1 MSLQE
6 RTPLLLLT
14 LSIAAVGIQAL
25 MLSPLLTD
33 IAAGLGT
40 QAKEI
45 GFAASAYGVG
55 VATAALLAAPQFGR
69 WPKRGAIRIAFA
81 VLAVSLFLCAFAWDW
96 RVLAGAQL
104 IAGLASGVIIPATY
118 ALTGD
123 IAPPD
128 RRSQD
133 LGKVLFG
140 WSIAMV
146 AGVPLAAVLSA
157 FVGWRGT
164 FLIVGAVAAMMPF
177 AGMLL
182 PKVTSFGTVGE
193 RVRYMDVLRLPGAW
207 VGYVSTF
214 AYMIAFYQT
223 YTFIGDH
230 VRQTHGAGAWL
241 GGTISLAYGI
251 GFGLGV
257 IFDKWIDAKGPT
269 RVLPLGPR
277 SRCSAQMRPVL
288 GDFTSSRPPSD
299 PFRWWWRGRATPART
314 ASRSPCPQRLPASCS
329 DGSSMLGSAPPASA
343 RATRCASRLACRCTV
358 TSWGRGSRRSMPA
371 SAGLLVGTS
380 LSSVVARLCWR
391 SGPPDP
397 RVA

>member
-1 MSLQE
+1 MSSDG

-40 QAKEI
+40 GPKEI

-55 VATAALLAAPQFGR
+55 VASAALLAAPQLGH

-81 VLAVSLFLCAFAWDW
+81 VLSISLFLCAFAWDW
-96 RVLAGAQL
+96 RVLAGGQL

-164 FLIVGAVAAMMPF
+164 FLIVGAVAAVMPL
-177 AGMLL
+177 AGALL
-182 PKVTSFGTVGE
+182 PRVASHGTGE
-193 RVRYMDVLRLPGAW
+193 RVRYADVLKLPGAW
-207 VGYVSTF
+207 TGYLSTF

-241 GGTISLAYGI
+241 GGTISLSYGI
-251 GFGLGV
+251 GFGVGV
-257 IFDKWIDAKGPT
+257 VFDKWIDRKGPT
-269 RVLPLGPR
+269 RMLPLG
-277 SRCSAQMRPVL
+277 L
-288 GDFTSSRPPSD
+288 
-299 PFRWWWRGRATPART
+299 
-314 ASRSPCPQRLPASCS
+314 
-329 DGSSMLGSAPPASA
+329 
-343 RATRCASRLACRCTV
+343 
-358 TSWGRGSRRSMPA
+358 
-371 SAGLLVGTS
+371 LLVGLNYVVLPFAAERVLTVAVWPFVWGLANHFCMTTLVSYMNTLSPRLRGTIMGLFSFTTYLS
-380 LSSVVARLCWR
+380 LGMAGAVYGPVYQAHGFFAVSFASAATLAAAAVIATMRARNAAPVL
-391 SGPPDP
+391 SPGSPPP
-397 RVA
+397 RR

>member
-1 MSLQE
+1 MNTQG
-6 RTPLLLLT
+6 RAPLLLLT

-55 VATAALLAAPQFGR
+55 VATAALLAAPQLGR

-96 RVLAGAQL
+96 RVLAAAQL
-104 IAGLASGVIIPATY
+104 VAGLASGVIIPATY

-123 IAPPD
+123 IAPPE

-146 AGVPLAAVLSA
+146 AGVPLAALLSA

-164 FLIVGAVAAMMPF
+164 FLIVGLVAAAMPF
-177 AGMLL
+177 AGALL
-182 PKVTSFGTVGE
+182 PRVGSMGMTE
-193 RVRYMDVLRLPGAW
+193 RVRYADVLRLPGAW
-207 VGYVSTF
+207 TGYLSTF

-241 GGTISLAYGI
+241 GGSISLSYGI

-257 IFDKWIDAKGPT
+257 IFDKWIDRKGPT
-269 RVLPLGPR
+269 RMLPLG
-277 SRCSAQMRPVL
+277 L
-288 GDFTSSRPPSD
+288 
-299 PFRWWWRGRATPART
+299 
-314 ASRSPCPQRLPASCS
+314 
-329 DGSSMLGSAPPASA
+329 
-343 RATRCASRLACRCTV
+343 
-358 TSWGRGSRRSMPA
+358 
-371 SAGLLVGTS
+371 LLVGINYVVLPFAAERIVTVALWPFFWGLANHFCMTS
-380 LSSVVARLCWR
+380 LVSYMNTLSPRLRGTIMGLFSFTTYVSLGTAGAVYGPVYQAHGFYAVSFAAAATVAVAALIALKR
-391 SGPPDP
+391 SLAVSPGSPLP
-397 RVA
+397 RQ

>member
-1 MSLQE
+1 AFTGMSSDG
-6 RTPLLLLT
+6 RASLLLLT

-45 GFAASAYGVG
+45 GFAASAYGLG
-55 VATAALLAAPQFGR
+55 VASAALLAAPQLGR
-69 WPKRGAIRIAFA
+69 WPKRTAIRIAFA
-81 VLAVSLFLCAFAWDW
+81 VLAASLFLCAFAWDW

-164 FLIVGAVAAMMPF
+164 FLIVGLVAALMPF
-177 AGMLL
+177 AGALL
-182 PKVTSFGTVGE
+182 PKATSFGAVGE

-207 VGYVSTF
+207 VGYLSTF

-241 GGTISLAYGI
+241 GGTISLAYGV
-251 GFGLGV
+251 GFGVGV
-257 IFDKWIDAKGPT
+257 VFDKVIDRKGPT
-269 RVLPLGPR
+269 RMLPLGLVLVSINYVVLPFAAERVLTVMAWPFFWGLANHFCMTVLVSYMNSLSPR
-277 SRCSAQMRPVL
+277 LRGTIMGLFSFTTYFSLGTAGAVYGPIYQAHGFFAVSLASAVTVAVAAVIALR
-288 GDFTSSRPPSD
+288 
-299 PFRWWWRGRATPART
+299 
-314 ASRSPCPQRLPASCS
+314 RSL
-329 DGSSMLGSAPPASA
+329 SA
-343 RATRCASRLACRCTV
+343 RAQ
-358 TSWGRGSRRSMPA
+358 
-371 SAGLLVGTS
+371 
-380 LSSVVARLCWR
+380 
-391 SGPPDP
+391 
-397 RVA
+397 

>member
-55 VATAALLAAPQFGR
+55 VATAALLAAPQLGR

-164 FLIVGAVAAMMPF
+164 FLIVGAVAALMPF
-177 AGMLL
+177 AGALL

-193 RVRYMDVLRLPGAW
+193 RVRYIDVLRLPGAW
-207 VGYVSTF
+207 VGYLSTF

-241 GGTISLAYGI
+241 GGTISLAYGV

-257 IFDKWIDAKGPT
+257 VFDRWIDQKGPT
-269 RVLPLGPR
+269 RVLPLG
-277 SRCSAQMRPVL
+277 L
-288 GDFTSSRPPSD
+288 
-299 PFRWWWRGRATPART
+299 
-314 ASRSPCPQRLPASCS
+314 
-329 DGSSMLGSAPPASA
+329 
-343 RATRCASRLACRCTV
+343 
-358 TSWGRGSRRSMPA
+358 
-371 SAGLLVGTS
+371 LLVGINYVVLPFAAERIVTVALWPFFWGLANHFCMTTLVSYMNTLSPRLRGTIMGLFSFTTYVS
-380 LSSVVARLCWR
+380 LGTAGAVYGPVYQAYGFFAVSFASAATVAVAAVIALRR
-391 SGPPDP
+391 SLAVSPGSPQP
-397 RVA
+397 RR

>member
-1 MSLQE
+1 MSSDG

-55 VATAALLAAPQFGR
+55 VASAALLAAPQLGR
-69 WPKRGAIRIAFA
+69 WPKRAAIRIAFA

-164 FLIVGAVAAMMPF
+164 FMIVGAVAAIMPF
-177 AGMLL
+177 AGALL
-182 PKVTSFGTVGE
+182 PKVTSFGAVGE

-207 VGYVSTF
+207 VGYLSTF

-251 GFGLGV
+251 GFGVGV
-257 IFDKWIDAKGPT
+257 VFDKVIDRKGPT
-269 RVLPLGPR
+269 RMLPLG
-277 SRCSAQMRPVL
+277 L
-288 GDFTSSRPPSD
+288 
-299 PFRWWWRGRATPART
+299 
-314 ASRSPCPQRLPASCS
+314 
-329 DGSSMLGSAPPASA
+329 
-343 RATRCASRLACRCTV
+343 
-358 TSWGRGSRRSMPA
+358 
-371 SAGLLVGTS
+371 LLVGINYVVLPFAAERVLTVMAWPFFWGLANHFCMTVLVSYMNS
-380 LSSVVARLCWR
+380 LSPRLRGTIMGLFSFTTYFSLGTAGAVYGPVYQAHGFFAVSLASAATVSLAAVIAFVNARR
-391 SGPPDP
+391 
-397 RVA
+397 

>member
-1 MSLQE
+1 MSSGE

-55 VATAALLAAPQFGR
+55 VASAALLAAPQLGR
-69 WPKRGAIRIAFA
+69 WPKRAAIRIAFA

-123 IAPPD
+123 LAPPD

-164 FLIVGAVAAMMPF
+164 FLIVGAVAAIMPF
-177 AGMLL
+177 AGALL
-182 PKVTSFGTVGE
+182 PKVASFGTVGE

-207 VGYVSTF
+207 VEYLSTF
-214 AYMIAFYQT
+214 FNDTATTEI

-251 GFGLGV
+251 GFGVGV
-257 IFDKWIDAKGPT
+257 VFDKWIDRKGPT
-269 RVLPLGPR
+269 RMLPFGLALVSINYVVLPLAAERVLTVMAWPFFWGLANHFCMTVLVSYMNSLSPRLRGTIMGLFSFTTYFSLGTAGAVYGPVYQ
-277 SRCSAQMRPVL
+277 SHGFFAVSL
-288 GDFTSSRPPSD
+288 
-299 PFRWWWRGRATPART
+299 
-314 ASRSPCPQRLPASCS
+314 
-329 DGSSMLGSAPPASA
+329 ASA
-343 RATRCASRLACRCTV
+343 ATVAVAALIAL
-358 TSWGRGSRRSMPA
+358 RRS
-371 SAGLLVGTS
+371 
-380 LSSVVARLCWR
+380 LSVSPG
-391 SGPPDP
+391 SPPLP
-397 RVA
+397 R

>member
-1 MSLQE
+1 MSSDG

-55 VATAALLAAPQFGR
+55 VASAALLAAPQLGR
-69 WPKRGAIRIAFA
+69 WPKRAAIRIAFA
-81 VLAVSLFLCAFAWDW
+81 VLAFSLFLCAFAWDW

-164 FLIVGAVAAMMPF
+164 FLIVGAVAAIMPF
-177 AGMLL
+177 AGALL

-207 VGYVSTF
+207 VVYLSTF

-251 GFGLGV
+251 GFGVGV
-257 IFDKWIDAKGPT
+257 VFDKVIDRKGPT
-269 RVLPLGPR
+269 CMLPLGLALVSINYIVLPFAAERVLTVMAWPFFWGLANHFCMTVLVSYMNSLSPR
-277 SRCSAQMRPVL
+277 LRGTIMGLFSFTTYFSLGTAGAVYGPVYQAHGFFAVSLASA
-288 GDFTSSRPPSD
+288 
-299 PFRWWWRGRATPART
+299 ATVAVAALIALR
-314 ASRSPCPQRLPASCS
+314 RSLSVSPGLPQPQR
-329 DGSSMLGSAPPASA
+329 
-343 RATRCASRLACRCTV
+343 
-358 TSWGRGSRRSMPA
+358 
-371 SAGLLVGTS
+371 
-380 LSSVVARLCWR
+380 
-391 SGPPDP
+391 
-397 RVA
+397 

>member
-1 MSLQE
+1 MSSDG
-6 RTPLLLLT
+6 RASLLLLT

-45 GFAASAYGVG
+45 GFAASAYGLG
-55 VATAALLAAPQFGR
+55 VASAALLAAPQLGR
-69 WPKRGAIRIAFA
+69 WPKRTAIRIAFA
-81 VLAVSLFLCAFAWDW
+81 VLAASLFLCAFAWDW

-164 FLIVGAVAAMMPF
+164 FLIVGLVAALMPF
-177 AGMLL
+177 AGALL
-182 PKVTSFGTVGE
+182 PKATSFGAVGE

-207 VGYVSTF
+207 VGYLSTF

-241 GGTISLAYGI
+241 GGTISLAYGV
-251 GFGLGV
+251 GFGVGV
-257 IFDKWIDAKGPT
+257 VFDKVIDRKGPT
-269 RVLPLGPR
+269 RMLPLGLVLVSINYIVLPFAAERVLTVMAWPFFWGLANHFCMTVLVSYMNSLSPR
-277 SRCSAQMRPVL
+277 LRGTIMGLFSFTTYFSLGTAGAVYGPIYQAHGFFAVSLASAVTVAVAAVIALR
-288 GDFTSSRPPSD
+288 
-299 PFRWWWRGRATPART
+299 
-314 ASRSPCPQRLPASCS
+314 RSL
-329 DGSSMLGSAPPASA
+329 SA
-343 RATRCASRLACRCTV
+343 RAQ
-358 TSWGRGSRRSMPA
+358 
-371 SAGLLVGTS
+371 
-380 LSSVVARLCWR
+380 
-391 SGPPDP
+391 
-397 RVA
+397 

>member
-1 MSLQE
+1 MTSSG

-55 VATAALLAAPQFGR
+55 VATAALLAAPQLGR

-81 VLAVSLFLCAFAWDW
+81 VLALALFLCAFAWDW
-96 RVLAGAQL
+96 RVLAAAQL
-104 IAGLASGVIIPATY
+104 VAGIASGVIIPATY

-164 FLIVGAVAAMMPF
+164 FAIVGLVAAAMPF
-177 AGMLL
+177 AGILL
-182 PKVTSFGTVGE
+182 PHGTSQVSSE

-207 VGYVSTF
+207 TGYLATF

-257 IFDKWIDAKGPT
+257 VFDKWIDAKGPM
-269 RVLPLGPR
+269 RMLPLGL
-277 SRCSAQMRPVL
+277 ALVGLNYLVL
-288 GDFTSSRPPSD
+288 
-299 PFRWWWRGRATPART
+299 PFAAERVLTVALWPFLWGLANHFCMTT
-314 ASRSPCPQRLPASCS
+314 LVSYMNTLSQRLRGTIMGLFSFTTYLS
-329 DGSSMLGSAPPASA
+329 LGTAGAVYGPVYEAHGFFVVSFASA
-343 RATRCASRLACRCTV
+343 ATVALAAV
-358 TSWGRGSRRSMPA
+358 IALRRSLAVSP
-371 SAGLLVGTS
+371 GS
-380 LSSVVARLCWR
+380 LQ
-391 SGPPDP
+391 P
-397 RVA
+397 RR

>member
-1 MSLQE
+1 MSSDG

-55 VATAALLAAPQFGR
+55 VASAALLAAPQLGR
-69 WPKRGAIRIAFA
+69 WPKRAAIRIAFA
-81 VLAVSLFLCAFAWDW
+81 VLAFSLFLCAFAWDW

-164 FLIVGAVAAMMPF
+164 FLIVGAVAAIMPF
-177 AGMLL
+177 AGALL
-182 PKVTSFGTVGE
+182 PKVTSFDTVGE

-207 VGYVSTF
+207 VGYLSTF

-251 GFGLGV
+251 GFGVGV
-257 IFDKWIDAKGPT
+257 VFDKVIDRKGPT
-269 RVLPLGPR
+269 CMLPLGLALVSINYIVLPFAAERVLTVMAWPFFWGLANHFCMTVLVSYMNSLSPR
-277 SRCSAQMRPVL
+277 LRGTIMGLFSFTTYFSLGTAGAVYGPVYQAHGFFAVSLASA
-288 GDFTSSRPPSD
+288 
-299 PFRWWWRGRATPART
+299 ATVAVAALIALR
-314 ASRSPCPQRLPASCS
+314 RSLSVSPGLPQPQR
-329 DGSSMLGSAPPASA
+329 
-343 RATRCASRLACRCTV
+343 
-358 TSWGRGSRRSMPA
+358 
-371 SAGLLVGTS
+371 
-380 LSSVVARLCWR
+380 
-391 SGPPDP
+391 
-397 RVA
+397 

>member
-1 MSLQE
+1 MTSSG

-55 VATAALLAAPQFGR
+55 VATAALLAAPQLGR

-96 RVLAGAQL
+96 RVLAAAQL
-104 IAGLASGVIIPATY
+104 VAGLASGVIIPATY

-164 FLIVGAVAAMMPF
+164 FAIVGLVAAAMPF
-177 AGMLL
+177 AGILL
-182 PKVTSFGTVGE
+182 PRGTSQVSTE

-207 VGYVSTF
+207 TGYLATF

-257 IFDKWIDAKGPT
+257 VFDKWIDAKGPT
-269 RVLPLGPR
+269 RMLPLGL
-277 SRCSAQMRPVL
+277 ALVGLNYLVL
-288 GDFTSSRPPSD
+288 
-299 PFRWWWRGRATPART
+299 PFAAERVLTVALWPFLWGLANHFCMTT
-314 ASRSPCPQRLPASCS
+314 LVSYMNTLSQRLRGTIMGLFSFTTYLS
-329 DGSSMLGSAPPASA
+329 LGTAGAVYGPVYEAHGFFVVSFASA
-343 RATRCASRLACRCTV
+343 ATVALAAV
-358 TSWGRGSRRSMPA
+358 IALRRSLAVSP
-371 SAGLLVGTS
+371 GS
-380 LSSVVARLCWR
+380 LQ
-391 SGPPDP
+391 P
-397 RVA
+397 RR

>member
-1 MSLQE
+1 MTSSG

-55 VATAALLAAPQFGR
+55 VATAALLAAPQLGR

-81 VLAVSLFLCAFAWDW
+81 VLAVALFLCAFAWDW
-96 RVLAGAQL
+96 RVLAAAQL
-104 IAGLASGVIIPATY
+104 VAGLASGVIIPATY

-164 FLIVGAVAAMMPF
+164 FAIVGLVAAAMPF
-177 AGMLL
+177 AGILL
-182 PKVTSFGTVGE
+182 PRGTSQVSTE

-207 VGYVSTF
+207 TGYLATF

-257 IFDKWIDAKGPT
+257 VFDKWIDAKGPM
-269 RVLPLGPR
+269 RMLPLGL
-277 SRCSAQMRPVL
+277 ALVGLNYLVL
-288 GDFTSSRPPSD
+288 
-299 PFRWWWRGRATPART
+299 PFAAERVLTVALWPFLWGLANHFCMTT
-314 ASRSPCPQRLPASCS
+314 LVSYMNTLSQRLRGTIMGLFSFTTYLS
-329 DGSSMLGSAPPASA
+329 LGTAGAVYGPVYEAHGFFVVSFASA
-343 RATRCASRLACRCTV
+343 ATVALAAV
-358 TSWGRGSRRSMPA
+358 IALRRSLAVSP
-371 SAGLLVGTS
+371 GS
-380 LSSVVARLCWR
+380 LQ
-391 SGPPDP
+391 P
-397 RVA
+397 RR

>member
-1 MSLQE
+1 MSSDG

-55 VATAALLAAPQFGR
+55 VASAALLAAPQLGR
-69 WPKRGAIRIAFA
+69 WPKRAAIRIAFA
-81 VLAVSLFLCAFAWDW
+81 VLAFSLFLCAFAWDW

-164 FLIVGAVAAMMPF
+164 FLIVGAVAAIMPF
-177 AGMLL
+177 AGALL

-207 VGYVSTF
+207 VGYLSTF

-230 VRQTHGAGAWL
+230 VRQTPGAGAWL

-251 GFGLGV
+251 GFGVGV
-257 IFDKWIDAKGPT
+257 VCDKVIDRKGPT
-269 RVLPLGPR
+269 CMLPLGLALVSINYIVLPFAAERVLTVMAWPFFWGLANHFCMTVLVSYMNSLSPR
-277 SRCSAQMRPVL
+277 LRGTIMGLFSFTTYFSLGTAGAVYGPVYQAHGFFAVSLASA
-288 GDFTSSRPPSD
+288 
-299 PFRWWWRGRATPART
+299 ATVAVAALIALR
-314 ASRSPCPQRLPASCS
+314 RSLSVSPGLPQPQR
-329 DGSSMLGSAPPASA
+329 
-343 RATRCASRLACRCTV
+343 
-358 TSWGRGSRRSMPA
+358 
-371 SAGLLVGTS
+371 
-380 LSSVVARLCWR
+380 
-391 SGPPDP
+391 
-397 RVA
+397 

>member
-1 MSLQE
+1 MSSDG

-55 VATAALLAAPQFGR
+55 VASAALLAAPQLGR
-69 WPKRGAIRIAFA
+69 WPKRAAIRIAFA
-81 VLAVSLFLCAFAWDW
+81 VLAFSLFLCAFAWDW

-164 FLIVGAVAAMMPF
+164 FLIVGAVAAIMPF
-177 AGMLL
+177 AGELL

-207 VGYVSTF
+207 VGYLSTF

-251 GFGLGV
+251 GFGVGV
-257 IFDKWIDAKGPT
+257 VFDKVIDRKGPT
-269 RVLPLGPR
+269 RMLPLGLALVSINYIVLPFAAERVLTVMAWPFFWGLANHFCMTVLVSYMNSLSPR
-277 SRCSAQMRPVL
+277 LRGTIMGLFSFTTYFSLGTAGAVYGPVYQAHGFFAVSLASA
-288 GDFTSSRPPSD
+288 
-299 PFRWWWRGRATPART
+299 ATVAVAALIALR
-314 ASRSPCPQRLPASCS
+314 RSLSVSPGLPQPQR
-329 DGSSMLGSAPPASA
+329 
-343 RATRCASRLACRCTV
+343 
-358 TSWGRGSRRSMPA
+358 
-371 SAGLLVGTS
+371 
-380 LSSVVARLCWR
+380 
-391 SGPPDP
+391 
-397 RVA
+397 

>member
-1 MSLQE
+1 MSFQE

-55 VATAALLAAPQFGR
+55 VASAALLAAPQLGR

-81 VLAVSLFLCAFAWDW
+81 VLSLSLFLCASAWDW
-96 RVLAGAQL
+96 RVLAAAQL
-104 IAGLASGVIIPATY
+104 VAGLASGVIIPATY

-128 RRSQD
+128 RRSRD

-164 FLIVGAVAAMMPF
+164 FLIVGFVAALMPF
-177 AGMLL
+177 AGALL
-182 PKVTSFGTVGE
+182 PRVASFGQGE
-193 RVRYMDVLRLPGAW
+193 RVRYADVLRLPGAW
-207 VGYVSTF
+207 TGYLATF

-241 GGTISLAYGI
+241 GGTISLSYGL
-251 GFGLGV
+251 GFGVGV
-257 IFDKWIDAKGPT
+257 VFDKWIDAKGPT
-269 RVLPLGPR
+269 RMLPLGLTLVGINYLVLPVAAERIVSVATWPFLWGLANHFCMTTLVSYMNTLSPR
-277 SRCSAQMRPVL
+277 LRGTIMGLFSFTTYLSLGTAGAVYGPVYQAHGFYAVSFASA
-288 GDFTSSRPPSD
+288 
-299 PFRWWWRGRATPART
+299 ATVAVAAVVALR
-314 ASRSPCPQRLPASCS
+314 RSLAVSPRPQR
-329 DGSSMLGSAPPASA
+329 
-343 RATRCASRLACRCTV
+343 
-358 TSWGRGSRRSMPA
+358 
-371 SAGLLVGTS
+371 
-380 LSSVVARLCWR
+380 
-391 SGPPDP
+391 
-397 RVA
+397 

>member
-1 MSLQE
+1 MTAGA

-40 QAKEI
+40 GAKEI

-55 VATAALLAAPQFGR
+55 VASAALLAAPQLGR

-81 VLAVSLFLCAFAWDW
+81 VLAVALFLCAFAWDW

-164 FLIVGAVAAMMPF
+164 FMIVGAVSAAMPL
-177 AGMLL
+177 AGALL
-182 PKVTSFGTVGE
+182 PRAASFGLGE
-193 RVRYMDVLRLPGAW
+193 RVRYADVLKLPGAW
-207 VGYVSTF
+207 VGYISTF

-241 GGTISLAYGI
+241 GGTISLAYGL

-257 IFDKWIDAKGPT
+257 VFDKWIDRKGP
-269 RVLPLGPR
+269 VMMLPLGLVLVGLNYLVLPFAAERIVTIAAWPFFWGLANHFCMTTLVSYMNTLSPRLRGTIMGLFSFTTYLSLGTAGAVYGPVYQAHGFFAVSFASAATVAVAAVIAFRR
-277 SRCSAQMRPVL
+277 SR
-288 GDFTSSRPPSD
+288 
-299 PFRWWWRGRATPART
+299 
-314 ASRSPCPQRLPASCS
+314 
-329 DGSSMLGSAPPASA
+329 
-343 RATRCASRLACRCTV
+343 
-358 TSWGRGSRRSMPA
+358 
-371 SAGLLVGTS
+371 
-380 LSSVVARLCWR
+380 VA
-391 SGPPDP
+391 
-397 RVA
+397 

>member
-55 VATAALLAAPQFGR
+55 VASAALLAAPQLGR

-81 VLAVSLFLCAFAWDW
+81 VLGLSLFLCAGAWDW

-104 IAGLASGVIIPATY
+104 VAGLASGVIIPATY

-164 FLIVGAVAAMMPF
+164 FLIVGLVAAVMPF
-177 AGMLL
+177 AGALL
-182 PKVTSFGTVGE
+182 PRVASHGTGE
-193 RVRYMDVLRLPGAW
+193 RVRYSDVLRLPGAW
-207 VGYVSTF
+207 VGYLSTF

-241 GGTISLAYGI
+241 GGTISLSYGI

-257 IFDKWIDAKGPT
+257 VFDKWIDAKGPT
-269 RVLPLGPR
+269 RMLPLG
-277 SRCSAQMRPVL
+277 L
-288 GDFTSSRPPSD
+288 T
-299 PFRWWWRGRATPART
+299 
-314 ASRSPCPQRLPASCS
+314 
-329 DGSSMLGSAPPASA
+329 
-343 RATRCASRLACRCTV
+343 
-358 TSWGRGSRRSMPA
+358 
-371 SAGLLVGTS
+371 LVGINY
-380 LSSVVARLCWR
+380 LVLPFAAERVFSVVAWPFFWGLANHFCMTTLVSYMNTLSPRLRGTIMGLFSFTTYVSLGTAGAVYGPVYEAHGFFVVSFASAATVAVAAVIALRR
-391 SGPPDP
+391 SLAVSPGSPLP
-397 RVA
+397 RR

>member
-1 MSLQE
+1 MSLE
-6 RTPLLLLT
+6 DRTPLLLLT

-55 VATAALLAAPQFGR
+55 VATAALLAAPQLGR

-123 IAPPD
+123 ITPPD

-164 FLIVGAVAAMMPF
+164 FLIVGLVAAIMPF
-177 AGMLL
+177 AGALL
-182 PKVTSFGTVGE
+182 PRAVSFGALGE

-207 VGYVSTF
+207 VGYISTF

-230 VRQTHGAGAWL
+230 VRQAHGAGAWL
-241 GGTISLAYGI
+241 GGTISLAYGT
-251 GFGLGV
+251 GFGLGIV
-257 IFDKWIDAKGPT
+257 FDKWIDRKGPV
-269 RVLPLGPR
+269 RMLPLG
-277 SRCSAQMRPVL
+277 L
-288 GDFTSSRPPSD
+288 
-299 PFRWWWRGRATPART
+299 
-314 ASRSPCPQRLPASCS
+314 
-329 DGSSMLGSAPPASA
+329 
-343 RATRCASRLACRCTV
+343 
-358 TSWGRGSRRSMPA
+358 
-371 SAGLLVGTS
+371 LLVGTS
-380 LSSVVARLCWR
+380 YVVLPFAAERIITVALWPLIWGLANHFCMTTLVSYMNTLSPRLRGTIMGLFSFTTYVSLGTAGAVYGPVYQARGFYAVSFASALTLAAAAVIALRR
-391 SGPPDP
+391 SLAVSPGSQQLP
-397 RVA
+397 

>member
-1 MSLQE
+1 MSSDG

-55 VATAALLAAPQFGR
+55 VASAALLAAPQLGR
-69 WPKRGAIRIAFA
+69 WPKRAAIRIAFA
-81 VLAVSLFLCAFAWDW
+81 VLAFSLFLCAFAWAW

-164 FLIVGAVAAMMPF
+164 FLIVGAVAAIMPF
-177 AGMLL
+177 AGALL

-207 VGYVSTF
+207 VGYLSTF

-251 GFGLGV
+251 GFGVGV
-257 IFDKWIDAKGPT
+257 VFDKVIDRKGPT
-269 RVLPLGPR
+269 CMLPLGLALVSINYIVLPFAAERVLTVMAWPFFWGLANHFCMTVLVSYMNSLSPR
-277 SRCSAQMRPVL
+277 LRGTIMGLFSFTTYFSLGTAGAVYGPVYQAHGFFAVSLASA
-288 GDFTSSRPPSD
+288 
-299 PFRWWWRGRATPART
+299 ATVAVAALIALR
-314 ASRSPCPQRLPASCS
+314 RSLSVSPGLPQPQR
-329 DGSSMLGSAPPASA
+329 
-343 RATRCASRLACRCTV
+343 
-358 TSWGRGSRRSMPA
+358 
-371 SAGLLVGTS
+371 
-380 LSSVVARLCWR
+380 
-391 SGPPDP
+391 
-397 RVA
+397 

>member
-1 MSLQE
+1 MTSSG

-55 VATAALLAAPQFGR
+55 VATAALLAAPQLGR

-81 VLAVSLFLCAFAWDW
+81 VLAVALFLCAFAWDW
-96 RVLAGAQL
+96 RVLAAAQL
-104 IAGLASGVIIPATY
+104 VAGLASGVIIPATY

-164 FLIVGAVAAMMPF
+164 FAIVGLVAAAMPF
-177 AGMLL
+177 AGILL
-182 PKVTSFGTVGE
+182 PRGTSQVSTE

-207 VGYVSTF
+207 TGYLATF

-257 IFDKWIDAKGPT
+257 VFDKWIDAKGPM
-269 RVLPLGPR
+269 RMLPLGLALVGLNYLVLPLAAER
-277 SRCSAQMRPVL
+277 VL
-288 GDFTSSRPPSD
+288 TVALW
-299 PFRWWWRGRATPART
+299 PFLWGLANHFCMTT
-314 ASRSPCPQRLPASCS
+314 LVSYMNTLSQRLRGTIMGLFSFTTYLS
-329 DGSSMLGSAPPASA
+329 LGTAGAVYGPVYEAHGFFVVSFASA
-343 RATRCASRLACRCTV
+343 ATVALAAV
-358 TSWGRGSRRSMPA
+358 IALRRSLAVSP
-371 SAGLLVGTS
+371 GS
-380 LSSVVARLCWR
+380 LQ
-391 SGPPDP
+391 P
-397 RVA
+397 RR

>member
-1 MSLQE
+1 MTPQV

-14 LSIAAVGIQAL
+14 LSIAAVGVQAL

-55 VATAALLAAPQFGR
+55 VATAALLAAPQLGR

-81 VLAVSLFLCAFAWDW
+81 VLAVALFLCAFAWDW

-104 IAGLASGVIIPATY
+104 VAGLASGVIIPATY

-146 AGVPLAAVLSA
+146 AGVPLAALLSA

-164 FLIVGAVAAMMPF
+164 FAIVGLVAAAMPF

-182 PKVTSFGTVGE
+182 PRGSSQLSTE

-207 VGYVSTF
+207 TGYLSTF

-230 VRQTHGAGAWL
+230 VRQSHGAGAWL
-241 GGTISLAYGI
+241 GGTISLVYGV
-251 GFGLGV
+251 GFGFGV
-257 IFDKWIDAKGPT
+257 VFDKWIDRKGPT
-269 RVLPLGPR
+269 RMLPLG
-277 SRCSAQMRPVL
+277 L
-288 GDFTSSRPPSD
+288 
-299 PFRWWWRGRATPART
+299 
-314 ASRSPCPQRLPASCS
+314 
-329 DGSSMLGSAPPASA
+329 
-343 RATRCASRLACRCTV
+343 
-358 TSWGRGSRRSMPA
+358 
-371 SAGLLVGTS
+371 LLVGLNYLVLPFAAERIVTVALWPFLWGLANHFCMTTLVSYMNTLSQRLRGTIMGLFSFTTYVS
-380 LSSVVARLCWR
+380 LGTAGAVYGPVYEVHGFFAVAFASAATVAVAALIALKR
-391 SGPPDP
+391 SLAVSPGLPPLP
-397 RVA
+397 R

>member
-1 MSLQE
+1 MSGSA

-40 QAKEI
+40 GAKEI

-55 VATAALLAAPQFGR
+55 VASAALLAAPQLGR

-96 RVLAGAQL
+96 RVLAAAQL
-104 IAGLASGVIIPATY
+104 LAGLASGVIIPATY

-164 FLIVGAVAAMMPF
+164 FLIVGAVAAAMPF
-177 AGMLL
+177 AGALL
-182 PKVTSFGTVGE
+182 PRVASFGVGE
-193 RVRYMDVLRLPGAW
+193 RVRYSDVLKLPGAW
-207 VGYVSTF
+207 VGYISTF

-241 GGTISLAYGI
+241 GGSISLAYGL
-251 GFGLGV
+251 GFGFGV
-257 IFDKWIDAKGPT
+257 VFDKWIDRKGPT
-269 RVLPLGPR
+269 RMLPLG
-277 SRCSAQMRPVL
+277 L
-288 GDFTSSRPPSD
+288 
-299 PFRWWWRGRATPART
+299 
-314 ASRSPCPQRLPASCS
+314 
-329 DGSSMLGSAPPASA
+329 
-343 RATRCASRLACRCTV
+343 
-358 TSWGRGSRRSMPA
+358 
-371 SAGLLVGTS
+371 LLVGLNYLVLPFAAERIVTVAAWPFFWGLANHFCMTTLVSYMNTLSPRLRGTIMGLFSFTTYLS
-380 LSSVVARLCWR
+380 LGTAGAVYGPVYQAHGFFAVSLASAATVAVAAALAFVRAR
-391 SGPPDP
+391 SAAAALSPGSPPPP
-397 RVA
+397 R

>member
-1 MSLQE
+1 MSSDG

-55 VATAALLAAPQFGR
+55 VASAALLAAPQLGR
-69 WPKRGAIRIAFA
+69 WPKRRAIRIAFA

-123 IAPPD
+123 IAPPE

-164 FLIVGAVAAMMPF
+164 FLIVGLVAAIMPF
-177 AGMLL
+177 AGALL

-257 IFDKWIDAKGPT
+257 VFDKWIDRKGPT
-269 RVLPLGPR
+269 RMLPLGLTLVGINYLVLPFAAERIVTIAAWPFLWGLANHFCMTVLVSYMNTLSPR
-277 SRCSAQMRPVL
+277 LRGTIMGLFSFTTYVSLGTAGAIYGPVYQAH
-288 GDFTSSRPPSD
+288 GFFVVS
-299 PFRWWWRGRATPART
+299 F
-314 ASRSPCPQRLPASCS
+314 
-329 DGSSMLGSAPPASA
+329 ASA
-343 RATRCASRLACRCTV
+343 ATVAVAALIAL
-358 TSWGRGSRRSMPA
+358 RRSLAVSPG
-371 SAGLLVGTS
+371 S
-380 LSSVVARLCWR
+380 
-391 SGPPDP
+391 PPLP
-397 RVA
+397 P

>member
-1 MSLQE
+1 MSSDG

-55 VATAALLAAPQFGR
+55 VASAALLAAPQLGR
-69 WPKRGAIRIAFA
+69 WPKRAAIRIAFA
-81 VLAVSLFLCAFAWDW
+81 VLAFSLFLCAFAWDW
-96 RVLAGAQL
+96 RVLVGAQL
-104 IAGLASGVIIPATY
+104 ISGLASGVIIPATY

-164 FLIVGAVAAMMPF
+164 FLIVGAVAAIMPF
-177 AGMLL
+177 AGALL

-207 VGYVSTF
+207 VGYLSTF

-251 GFGLGV
+251 GFGVGV
-257 IFDKWIDAKGPT
+257 VFDKVIDRKGPI
-269 RVLPLGPR
+269 RMLPLGLALVSINYIVLPFAAERVLTVMAWPFFWGLANHFCMTVLISYMNSLSPR
-277 SRCSAQMRPVL
+277 LRGTIMGLFSFTTYFSLGTAGAVYGPVYQAHGFFAVSLASA
-288 GDFTSSRPPSD
+288 
-299 PFRWWWRGRATPART
+299 ATVAVAALIALR
-314 ASRSPCPQRLPASCS
+314 RSFSVSPGLPQPQR
-329 DGSSMLGSAPPASA
+329 
-343 RATRCASRLACRCTV
+343 
-358 TSWGRGSRRSMPA
+358 
-371 SAGLLVGTS
+371 
-380 LSSVVARLCWR
+380 
-391 SGPPDP
+391 
-397 RVA
+397 

>member
-1 MSLQE
+1 MTSSG

-55 VATAALLAAPQFGR
+55 VATAALLAAPQLGR

-96 RVLAGAQL
+96 RVLAAAQL
-104 IAGLASGVIIPATY
+104 VAGLASGVIIPATY

-164 FLIVGAVAAMMPF
+164 FAIVGLVAAAMPF
-177 AGMLL
+177 AGILL
-182 PKVTSFGTVGE
+182 PRGTSQVSTE

-207 VGYVSTF
+207 TGYLATF

-257 IFDKWIDAKGPT
+257 VFDKWIDAKGPM
-269 RVLPLGPR
+269 RMLPLGLALVGLNYLVLPLAAER
-277 SRCSAQMRPVL
+277 VL
-288 GDFTSSRPPSD
+288 TVALW
-299 PFRWWWRGRATPART
+299 PFLWGLANHFCMTT
-314 ASRSPCPQRLPASCS
+314 LVSYMNTLSQRLRGTIMGLFSFTTYLS
-329 DGSSMLGSAPPASA
+329 LGTAGAVYGPVYEAHGFFVVSFASA
-343 RATRCASRLACRCTV
+343 ATVALAAV
-358 TSWGRGSRRSMPA
+358 IALRRSLAVSP
-371 SAGLLVGTS
+371 GS
-380 LSSVVARLCWR
+380 LQ
-391 SGPPDP
+391 P
-397 RVA
+397 RR

>member
-1 MSLQE
+1 MSSDG

-55 VATAALLAAPQFGR
+55 VASAALLAAPQLGR
-69 WPKRGAIRIAFA
+69 WPKRAAIRIAFA
-81 VLAVSLFLCAFAWDW
+81 VLAFSLFLCAFAWDW

-164 FLIVGAVAAMMPF
+164 FLIVGAVAAIMPF
-177 AGMLL
+177 AGALL

-207 VGYVSTF
+207 VGYLSTF

-251 GFGLGV
+251 GFGVGV
-257 IFDKWIDAKGPT
+257 VFDKVIDRKGPT
-269 RVLPLGPR
+269 RMLPLGLALVSINYIVLPFAAERVLTVMAWPFFWGLANHFCMTVLVSYMNSLSPR
-277 SRCSAQMRPVL
+277 LRGTIMGLFSFTTYFSLGTAGAVYGPVYQAHGFFAVSLASA
-288 GDFTSSRPPSD
+288 
-299 PFRWWWRGRATPART
+299 ATVAVAALIALR
-314 ASRSPCPQRLPASCS
+314 RSLSVSPGLPQPQR
-329 DGSSMLGSAPPASA
+329 
-343 RATRCASRLACRCTV
+343 
-358 TSWGRGSRRSMPA
+358 
-371 SAGLLVGTS
+371 
-380 LSSVVARLCWR
+380 
-391 SGPPDP
+391 
-397 RVA
+397 

>member
-1 MSLQE
+1 MSSDG

-55 VATAALLAAPQFGR
+55 VASAALLAAPQLGR
-69 WPKRGAIRIAFA
+69 WPKRAAIRIAFA
-81 VLAVSLFLCAFAWDW
+81 VLAFSLFLCAFAWDW

-164 FLIVGAVAAMMPF
+164 FLIVGAVAAIMPF
-177 AGMLL
+177 AGALL

-207 VGYVSTF
+207 VGYLSTF

-251 GFGLGV
+251 GFGVGV
-257 IFDKWIDAKGPT
+257 VFDKVIDRKGPT
-269 RVLPLGPR
+269 RMLPLGLALVSINYVVLPFAAERVLTVMAWPFFWGLANHFCMTVLVSYMNSLSPR
-277 SRCSAQMRPVL
+277 LRGTIMGLFSFTTYFSLGTAGAVYGPVYQAHGFFAVSL
-288 GDFTSSRPPSD
+288 
-299 PFRWWWRGRATPART
+299 
-314 ASRSPCPQRLPASCS
+314 
-329 DGSSMLGSAPPASA
+329 ASA
-343 RATRCASRLACRCTV
+343 ATVAVAALIAL
-358 TSWGRGSRRSMPA
+358 RRS
-371 SAGLLVGTS
+371 LS
-380 LSSVVARLCWR
+380 LSPGS
-391 SGPPDP
+391 PPLP
-397 RVA
+397 R

>member
-1 MSLQE
+1 MSSDG

-55 VATAALLAAPQFGR
+55 VASAALLAAPQLGR
-69 WPKRGAIRIAFA
+69 WPKRAAIRIAFA
-81 VLAVSLFLCAFAWDW
+81 VLAFSLFLCAFAWDW

-164 FLIVGAVAAMMPF
+164 FLIVGAVAAIMPF
-177 AGMLL
+177 AGALL

-207 VGYVSTF
+207 VGYLSTF

-251 GFGLGV
+251 GFGVGV
-257 IFDKWIDAKGPT
+257 VFDKVIDRKGPT
-269 RVLPLGPR
+269 CMLPLGLALVSINHIVLPFAAERVLTVMAWPFFWGLANHFCMTVLVSYMNSLSPR
-277 SRCSAQMRPVL
+277 LRGTIMGLFSFTTYFSL
-288 GDFTSSRPPSD
+288 G
-299 PFRWWWRGRATPART
+299 T
-314 ASRSPCPQRLPASCS
+314 AGAVYGPIYQAHGFFAVSL
-329 DGSSMLGSAPPASA
+329 ASA
-343 RATRCASRLACRCTV
+343 VTV
-358 TSWGRGSRRSMPA
+358 AVAAVIALRRS
-371 SAGLLVGTS
+371 LN
-380 LSSVVARLCWR
+380 AR
-391 SGPPDP
+391 
-397 RVA
+397 AQ

>member
-1 MSLQE
+1 MSSDG

-55 VATAALLAAPQFGR
+55 VASAALLAAPQLGR
-69 WPKRGAIRIAFA
+69 WPKRAAIRIAFA
-81 VLAVSLFLCAFAWDW
+81 VLAFSLFLCAFAWDW

-164 FLIVGAVAAMMPF
+164 FLIVGAVAAIMPF
-177 AGMLL
+177 AGALL

-207 VGYVSTF
+207 VGYLSTF

-251 GFGLGV
+251 GFGVGV
-257 IFDKWIDAKGPT
+257 DTVSWG
-269 RVLPLGPR
+269 
-277 SRCSAQMRPVL
+277 
-288 GDFTSSRPPSD
+288 
-299 PFRWWWRGRATPART
+299 
-314 ASRSPCPQRLPASCS
+314 
-329 DGSSMLGSAPPASA
+329 SMLNESQSELILGKWWQLVA
-343 RATRCASRLACRCTV
+343 ATAAMAALV
-358 TSWGRGSRRSMPA
+358 TA
-371 SAGLLVGTS
+371 FS
-380 LSSVVARLCWR
+380 LFTDALRDAL
-391 SGPPDP
+391 DP
-397 RVA
+397 RLK